1 MIEKSEKIVQTMAS
15 PEELRSSWDNF
26 TDPEHHDSSNF
37 QYLTHSIQ
45 FRPRNHYIVNRAKE
59 LGRYRPEY
67 DIDLTDKPL
76 RVCEKQRIASAVINQ
91 KHTTTFTHGGLIIST
106 PYDNIAC
113 TYAGDVGSMGSD
125 VSTYRSRNHIC
136 TPEELLQHTKPFE
149 WNEVVLEGSTSSGN
163 VSVNGFFV
171 KTFDDGSL
179 IDVELGSKIIA
190 LAEQHNLPLV
200 KIVDTTIPSPDEN
213 SRILYFDERPSS
225 IIFVRNGLRFIIGLN
240 DNVFQI
246 ATSHRL
252 SYAMT
257 RDEFNYAKEIIHNE
271 LPTDDPIVSDIL
283 KKLETRF
290 DVFEE
295 SPDTDP
301 YLRKVRPERLV

>member
-1 MIEKSEKIVQTMAS
+1 MAS
-15 PEELRSSWDNF
+15 PEELRLSWGNF
-26 TDPEHHDSSNF
+26 TDPENYDNSNF

-45 FRPRNHYIVNRAKE
+45 LRPRNRHIVNRAKE
-59 LGRYRPEY
+59 LERYRPEC
-67 DIDLTDKPL
+67 DIDLTVAPL
-76 RVCEKQRIASAVINQ
+76 RVCEKQRISSTVINQ
-91 KHTTTFTHGGLIIST
+91 KHSKTFTHGGLIIST

-125 VSTYRSRNHIC
+125 VQTYRSRNYIC

-149 WNEVVLEGSTSSGN
+149 YNEVVLEGSTPNGE

-171 KTFDDGSL
+171 KTFDDRSL
-179 IDVELGSKIIA
+179 IDVELGPKIIA

-200 KIVDTTIPSPDEN
+200 KIVDTTRPNPDEN
-213 SRILYFDERPSS
+213 SMILYFDERPSS
-225 IIFVRNGLRFIIGLN
+225 IIFVRNGLRFIIGLS
-240 DNVFQI
+240 DNSFQI
-246 ATSHRL
+246 STSHRL

-257 RDEFNYAKEIIHNE
+257 RDEFNYAKEIIQNE
-271 LPTDDPIVSDIL
+271 LPTDDLIVSEIL
-283 KKLETRF
+283 EKLDNRF

-301 YLRKVRPERLV
+301 RLRRLRPERLV